1 MHTEGEGAPQDEVQA
16 LMWFSLAAGQG
27 DAQAAEFRDAIT
39 RDLTPDQIAEA
50 QRLATE
56 WTEKSRK

>member
-39 RDLTPDQIAEA
+39 RDLT
-50 QRLATE
+50 L
-56 WTEKSRK
+56 